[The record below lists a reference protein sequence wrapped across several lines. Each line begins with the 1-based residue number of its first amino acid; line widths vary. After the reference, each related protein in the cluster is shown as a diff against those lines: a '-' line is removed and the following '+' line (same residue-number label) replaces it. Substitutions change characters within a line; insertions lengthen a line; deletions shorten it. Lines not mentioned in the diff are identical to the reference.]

1 MNKTREQIKI
11 HARITNQVGP
21 SLSQAEVKRHLAD
34 LFALL
39 LEMEIENRQNDVQ
52 KEYSYAKQAE

>member
-1 MNKTREQIKI
+1 MNKTREQNKI

-21 SLSQAEVKRHLAD
+21 SLSQAEVKRHLVD

-39 LEMEIENRQNDVQ
+39 LEIKIDHKNNVT
-52 KEYSYAKQAE
+52 KEYTDEDAHK

>member
-1 MNKTREQIKI
+1 MNKTREQNKI

-39 LEMEIENRQNDVQ
+39 LEMEIENNVT
-52 KEYSYAKQAE
+52 KERTDEDAHR

>member
-1 MNKTREQIKI
+1 MSKKHREQNKI

-34 LFALL
+34 LFVLL
-39 LEMEIENRQNDVQ
+39 LEMEIDQQNDVR
-52 KEYSYAKQAE
+52 KECPHAEQAE